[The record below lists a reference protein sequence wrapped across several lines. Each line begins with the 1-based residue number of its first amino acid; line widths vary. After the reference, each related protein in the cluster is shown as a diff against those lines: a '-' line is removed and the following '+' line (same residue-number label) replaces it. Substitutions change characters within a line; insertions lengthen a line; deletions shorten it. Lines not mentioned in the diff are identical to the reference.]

1 MEYCDMGNLFSLQS
15 KTSSKVFSIEE
26 ALNIFNQILRGVEVI
41 HRNKIVHR
49 DLKLENIFVK
59 KTEKNGLV
67 CKIGDFGLARF
78 LEVAANSNCGTQ
90 NYMAPEIL
98 KCIPYGQ

>member
-1 MEYCDMGNLFSLQS
+1 MQLVVVMEYLPGGELLSLLKAKS
-15 KTSSKVFSIEE
+15 RFTEGE
-26 ALNIFNQILRGVEVI
+26 ARRIFGQIVAAVAYCHRENII
-41 HRNKIVHR
+41 HR

-59 KTEKNGLV
+59 KTDKSALV

-78 LEVAANSNCGTQ
+78 LEVQANSNCGTQ

-98 KCIPYGQ
+98 